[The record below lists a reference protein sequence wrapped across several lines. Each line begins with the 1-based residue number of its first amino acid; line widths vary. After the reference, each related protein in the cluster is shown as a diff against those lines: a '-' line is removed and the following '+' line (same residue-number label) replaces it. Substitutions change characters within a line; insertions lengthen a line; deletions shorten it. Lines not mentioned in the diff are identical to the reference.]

1 MTTFGFLSRISL
13 YSLTLIFSKQ
23 SLDHII
29 RRMAKIEKNGLFLL
43 KEYSVLLHQRMLC
56 NIVRGNNFSY
66 WTVLHS
72 LCADWSW

>member
-13 YSLTLIFSKQ
+13 YSLTLIFLKQ

-43 KEYSVLLHQRMLC
+43 KEYSVLLQQRMLC
-56 NIVRGNNFSY
+56 NIVRENNFSY

-72 LCADWSW
+72 LCTD